1 MFRSIMMEAFAELK
15 DLLQKAGVQPE
26 FTGRIIESLESY
38 KSTIKESLEAE
49 FVTKISKAKK
59 ICVEETETYKRDLA
73 RRVQIF
79 CETKGA
85 AIEAQLRKQSVSS
98 ESKSTSKLNKI
109 AALVEGIELNVGN
122 DGKLKTNFEAAKAK
136 IRQLVESRDKANEL
150 ANKQTSIARKIL
162 AESQG
167 LESEN
172 IRLKRMLVGAKT
184 VTESNAPRANRPNLL
199 PRKRLS
205 QSVTTTRPTLVESQD
220 PSTPSKQPA
229 IVAGGYNINSIA
241 ANLDENL
248 I

>member
-1 MFRSIMMEAFAELK
+1 MMEAFAELK

-109 AALVEGIELNVGN
+109 AALVEGVELNVGN
-122 DGKLKTNFEAAKAK
+122 DGKLRTSFEAAKAK

-172 IRLKRMLVGAKT
+172 IRLKRMLVGTKT
-184 VTESNAPRANRPNLL
+184 FTENRAPKVSRPNLL
-199 PRKRLS
+199 PRKSLS
-205 QSVTTTRPTLVESQD
+205 QNATTTRPTLVESQD
-220 PSTPSKQPA
+220 PSTPPKQPA

>member
-1 MFRSIMMEAFAELK
+1 MEAFAELK

-136 IRQLVESRDKANEL
+136 IRQLVESCDKANEL

-184 VTESNAPRANRPNLL
+184 MTESNAPRANRPNLL

>member
-1 MFRSIMMEAFAELK
+1 MMEAFAELK

-109 AALVEGIELNVGN
+109 AALVEGVELNAGN
-122 DGKLKTNFEAAKAK
+122 DGKLRTSFEAAKAK

-172 IRLKRMLVGAKT
+172 IRLKRMLVGTKT
-184 VTESNAPRANRPNLL
+184 MTESRAPMNNRPNLL

>member
-1 MFRSIMMEAFAELK
+1 MEAFAELK

-109 AALVEGIELNVGN
+109 AALVEGVELNAGN
-122 DGKLKTNFEAAKAK
+122 DGKLRTSFEAAKAK

-172 IRLKRMLVGAKT
+172 IRLKRMLVGTKT
-184 VTESNAPRANRPNLL
+184 MTESRAPMNNRPNLL

>member
-1 MFRSIMMEAFAELK
+1 MEAFAELK

-109 AALVEGIELNVGN
+109 AALVEGVELNVGN
-122 DGKLKTNFEAAKAK
+122 DGKLRTSFEAAKAK

-172 IRLKRMLVGAKT
+172 IRLKRMLVGTTKT
-184 VTESNAPRANRPNLL
+184 VTENRAPKANRPNLL
-199 PRKRLS
+199 PRKRFS

-220 PSTPSKQPA
+220 PSTPPKQPA

>member
-1 MFRSIMMEAFAELK
+1 MEAFAELK

>member
-1 MFRSIMMEAFAELK
+1 MEAFAELK

-136 IRQLVESRDKANEL
+136 IRQLVESCDKANEL

-172 IRLKRMLVGAKT
+172 IRLKRMLVGTKT
-184 VTESNAPRANRPNLL
+184 VTESSAPKTNRPNLL

>member
-1 MFRSIMMEAFAELK
+1 MEAFAELK

-184 VTESNAPRANRPNLL
+184 MTESNAPRVNRPNLL